1 MIQERVCLLIK
12 SKNGKKKF
20 SKNLSF
26 KNCQSNFYCNSI
38 SVCQLIERDV
48 IAVIGVNLKSLDKQ
62 VASILNYF
70 GIPFLQINP
79 SLGWDN
85 EQTLY
90 NSSVNLY
97 PSRKILSQA
106 SVTSVVELEGI
117 DIREHSLIFNYVDKI
132 SAFFGYFPTQ
142 GWYLWR
148 NSFTAVRENL
158 HTVVISSTTYL
169 LTYLVL
175 ST

>member
-1 MIQERVCLLIK
+1 M
-12 SKNGKKKF
+12 
-20 SKNLSF
+20 
-26 KNCQSNFYCNSI
+26 
-38 SVCQLIERDV
+38 
-48 IAVIGVNLKSLDKQ
+48 
-62 VASILNYF
+62 ASILNYF

-117 DIREHSLIFNYVDKI
+117 DIRGHSLTTYFDKV
-132 SAFFGYFPTQ
+132 SAFLATFLHRVDIYEGIP
-142 GWYLWR
+142 LLLCVKICIPL
-148 NSFTAVRENL
+148 SFLVL
-158 HTVVISSTTYL
+158 PTYL
-169 LTYLVL
+169 PRLVNVVCERPL
-175 ST
+175 M